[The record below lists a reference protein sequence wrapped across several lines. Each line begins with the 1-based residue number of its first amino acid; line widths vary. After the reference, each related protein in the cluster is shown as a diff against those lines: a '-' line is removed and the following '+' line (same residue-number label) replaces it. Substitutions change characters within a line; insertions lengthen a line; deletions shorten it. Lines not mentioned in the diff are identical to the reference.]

1 MIYFIRHGETDY
13 NKEHRYQGQLDIPLN
28 ENGIEQAEQARD
40 ELAGFVFDE
49 IYSSPLSRAKKTAEI
64 INEKQGADLIFDDRL
79 MEICGGTSQGQRL
92 SDWTEDKMKDLHEN
106 PKKYGAESYEE
117 LCLRVEEF
125 FKEIENSDKNILI
138 VSHGGVY
145 RAIYRYLN
153 HIEAYHFELV
163 GIKNATA
170 VFVKE

>member
-13 NKEHRYQGQLDIPLN
+13 NKKHIYQGQLDIPLN
-28 ENGIEQAEQARD
+28 ENGIMQAETARD
-40 ELAGFVFDE
+40 ELAGFIFDE

-64 INEKQGADLIFDDRL
+64 INEKQGAEIIYDDRL
-79 MEICGGTSQGQRL
+79 MEIFGGISQGSCL
-92 SDWTEDKMKDLHEN
+92 DDWTEDKIKDLHEN
-106 PKKYGAESYEE
+106 PKKYGAESYDE
-117 LCLRVEEF
+117 LCYRVEEF
-125 FKEIENSDKNILI
+125 FKEIENTDKNVLI

-153 HIEAYHFELV
+153 NIQEYHFELV

-170 VFVKE
+170 VLVKE

>member
-13 NKEHRYQGQLDIPLN
+13 NKQKRYQGQLDIPLN
-28 ENGIEQAEQARD
+28 ENGISQAELARD

-49 IYSSPLSRAKKTAEI
+49 IYSSPLLRAKKTAEI
-64 INEKQGADLIFDDRL
+64 INEKQGATLIFDDRL
-79 MEICGGTSQGQRL
+79 KEIFGGESQGQCIH
-92 SDWTEDKMKDLHEN
+92 DWPEEKIKLLHEN
-106 PKKYGAESYEE
+106 PKSFGAESYEE
-117 LCLRVEEF
+117 LCARVESF

-153 HIEAYHFELV
+153 NIESFHSEIEGL
-163 GIKNATA
+163 KNASFT
-170 VFVKE
+170 FLK

>member
-1 MIYFIRHGETDY
+1 MIYFIRHGETNY

-28 ENGIEQAEQARD
+28 EVGIKQAENARD

-49 IYSSPLSRAKKTAEI
+49 IYSSPLSRARKTAEI
-64 INEKQGADLIFDDRL
+64 INENQGAEIIYDDRL
-79 MEICGGTSQGQRL
+79 KEIYGGTSQGQRL
-92 SDWTEDKMKDLHEN
+92 SDWTEDEIKDLHEN
-106 PKKYGAESYEE
+106 PKNYGAESAEE
-117 LCLRVEEF
+117 MSQRVESF
-125 FKEIENSDKNILI
+125 FKEIEDSEKNILI

-153 HIEAYHFELV
+153 GIQEYHFEMK

-170 VFVKE
+170 VFLK